1 MHKHN
6 FSSPL
11 SLLQDRI
18 SSTKKLIRAAE
29 RHGDITKKIQSYLPT
44 DFAEHCEFGSI
55 RGSSI
60 ILFADSAAWAT
71 RLRFHSSDLLRY
83 INNEYKYSLSSIK
96 FKVMPLRGK
105 RKKPKPKPFHID
117 SSNIDSIRQLSS
129 TVKHQGL
136 SDALVRLAAITE
148 KKSKK

>member
-11 SLLQDRI
+11 SLLQERV

-29 RHGDITKKIQSYLPT
+29 RHGNITKKIQSYLPA

-60 ILFADSAAWAT
+60 ILFADSAVWAT

-83 INNEYKYSLSSIK
+83 INSEYKYSLSSIK
-96 FKVMPLRGK
+96 FKIMPVRGK
-105 RKKPKPKPFHID
+105 RKKPKPQPFHMD
-117 SSNIDSIRQLSS
+117 SSNIKSIRQLASAI
-129 TVKHQGL
+129 KHEGL
-136 SDALVRLAAITE
+136 SDSLERLAAITE
-148 KKSKK
+148 KKSKS

>member
-6 FSSPL
+6 FNSPL
-11 SLLQDRI
+11 SLLQERV

-29 RHGDITKKIQSYLPT
+29 RHGDITKKIQSYLPA
-44 DFAEHCEFGSI
+44 DFAKHCEFGSI

-83 INNEYKYSLSSIK
+83 INSEYKYSLCSIK
-96 FKVMPLRGK
+96 FKIMPIRGK
-105 RKKPKPKPFHID
+105 RKKPKPEPFHID
-117 SSNIDSIRQLSS
+117 SSNIESIRQLASA
-129 TVKHQGL
+129 VKHEGL
-136 SDALVRLAAITE
+136 SDALIRLAAITE
-148 KKSKK
+148 KKSKE

>member
-29 RHGDITKKIQSYLPT
+29 RHGDITKKIQSYLPA

-117 SSNIDSIRQLSS
+117 RSNIESIRQLAS